1 MRATNSNIAPPGQ
14 ESDKACR
21 LVADHPNSS
30 RPEDQSLGPVL
41 GWENMPAASPS
52 ASADQIVARDHA
64 YVVRNYGRYPLVVSR
79 GEGVRLVGA
88 DGRRYLDFMSG
99 IGVMALGHSHPA
111 VIAVIRDQLGT
122 LMHCSNLYYHSLQGE
137 VAEQLAALSGLQRAF
152 FCNSGAEAVEAAL
165 KIAKGHGRAIDRAK
179 TEIVALENSFGGR
192 TLGAIAVTGQ
202 PKYREPFEPLIPGVR
217 FVPPNDVAAL
227 ESAVGERT
235 AGIIFEPIL
244 GEGGIIEV
252 SEEFARAA
260 RTLATESESL
270 LICDE
275 IQSGL
280 GRTGERFA
288 YHHWGEDYLPDV
300 VTVAK
305 PMGAGLPIGAVV
317 CSESASRALGPGM
330 HGSTF
335 GGGALACRVAREF
348 LGMLPDLIP
357 RVKEVSAYFRGRLSA
372 LADRHGFVSG
382 LRGRGL
388 MVGVELTVPG
398 GGFVPMAQEAG
409 LLINCTA
416 GNVLRMLP
424 PFIIT
429 RKHADEAVGI
439 LDSIFQKG
447 VPE

>member
-1 MRATNSNIAPPGQ
+1 MWRVI
-14 ESDKACR
+14 
-21 LVADHPNSS
+21 
-30 RPEDQSLGPVL
+30 
-41 GWENMPAASPS
+41 GWEHMPDADTS
-52 ASADQIVARDHA
+52 ASASQIVERDHK

-79 GEGVRLVGA
+79 GEGVYLVGA
-88 DGRRYLDFMSG
+88 DGRKYLDFMSG

-111 VIAVIRDQLGT
+111 VVAAITDQAGE

-137 VAEQLAALSGLQRAF
+137 VAQRLAELSGLDRSF

-165 KIAKGHGRAIDRAK
+165 KIAKGHGRAIDKQK

-192 TLGAIAVTGQ
+192 TLGAISVTGQ
-202 PKYREPFEPLIPGVR
+202 PKYREPFEPLVPGVR
-217 FVPPNDVAAL
+217 FVPPDDVGAL
-227 ESAVGERT
+227 RAAVGEKT

-244 GEGGIIEV
+244 GEGGIISV
-252 SEEFARAA
+252 SAEFAHAA
-260 RTLATESESL
+260 RALAKERGAL

-275 IQSGL
+275 IQCGL
-280 GRTGERFA
+280 GRTGRTFA
-288 YHHWGEDYLPDV
+288 FQEWGEDYLPDV

-305 PMGAGLPIGAVV
+305 PMGAGLPIGAVI
-317 CSESASRALGPGM
+317 CTDQASAALGPGM

-348 LGMLPDLIP
+348 LNMLPDLMP
-357 RVKEVSAYFRGRLSA
+357 RVREISAYLRAGLDGLSERY
-372 LADRHGFVSG
+372 DFVSG

-388 MVGVELTVPG
+388 MVGLELSVPG
-398 GGFVPMAQEAG
+398 AGFVPLAQEAG

-424 PFIIT
+424 PFIT
-429 RKHADEAVGI
+429 DREHVDEALGI
-439 LDSIFQKG
+439 LDSVFERG